1 MFSKNIPQLWVSN
14 SSQWHKSRK
23 VGVVKKK
30 YPDIAIGLGSI
41 KSIEELTEVSNYKF
55 NFYISPGINEKML
68 EFSNSKALNFI
79 PGISTPSEI
88 MKGIEYEYDILKFF
102 HAEKNGGINTLR
114 FFNDIFQKILFIP
127 TGGINAQNYNLYL
140 KESNVIGV
148 GSTSF

>member
-1 MFSKNIPQLWVSN
+1 
-14 SSQWHKSRK
+14 
-23 VGVVKKK
+23 
-30 YPDIAIGLGSI
+30 
-41 KSIEELTEVSNYKF
+41 
-55 NFYISPGINEKML
+55 ML